1 MASFF
6 QYFGSSQMPK
16 RLLRF
21 ALSKFDI
28 LDSDALDTENL
39 DFVLGRNTV
48 LEFRDVGINLKKL
61 ESLLQLPPSLKF
73 QKAKAS
79 LLRISI
85 PIDFYAGSIV
95 IEVDGIIISLQV
107 AGLETKRPERRAT
120 REDDTGVPNTVD
132 LANSFLEA
140 QPTSD
145 RKELEEAIAAEA
157 QDLGASVS
165 ASEDGSDDD
174 ALLGTG
180 QTLTLP
186 TFLAGFLQGVADRTQ
201 IRIKGVAL
209 NLDVDVAVDPS
220 NPNTEPVSFQVAL
233 DGVDI
238 EGVTTQVTA
247 EETNATPLKQSKEG
261 KRLVSLNSLRAYLIS
276 EANVF
281 SVFAQS
287 PSTASPSLASSPA
300 LTRNPPSRETSNLFQ
315 DQLSEAHVEPTLQ
328 QSIGSLS
335 SRSSSS
341 DSDSELGD
349 SEVALGIPYN
359 FSEEDEPQ
367 EEDGPATPRAS
378 VYHAYDE
385 SPERSSSVYHEFE
398 GSPEQSMFHSTVLPA
413 QQHLAQSTAFEG
425 EVPQWAST
433 HQESRSE
440 PALRDLPATSGPL
453 RAGAESPPPSWQE
466 APTHHTP
473 ASDSGSDST
482 EDLTQSHLY
491 THEEAESMYM
501 SAFSDAS
508 SANPRALNQS
518 GLLRTEGDH
527 PPERSTSPAPV
538 SLPPKTDASQSQPAA
553 ERQSTMPGGWD
564 DGLDSVY
571 SSTALS
577 PQANTTQPA
586 QISGEVL
593 MDTSPVDVASPMP
606 APVDSSAEIP
616 IHENTHD
623 PEPGHEDAA
632 TPRGTTRLV
641 KELLTLD
648 RVSVY
653 IPSSHQ
659 HVHVGLDSDDSVAQ
673 LSQSLAG
680 SIHPQTPGAFSVHGA
695 STTIQRSEHR
705 EISLE
710 PASRDESIE
719 IELSPISIKFDAS
732 LGFLLATVVGKLLEI
747 VKSTHQPEVETNSS
761 IDGEKAMPEL
771 KVLIQEISVN
781 FMNQMGGVA
790 DNLSRSLD
798 PAAFILSHETLL
810 NATLQNI
817 SIHSSTKSATP
828 SASKGKSRNK
838 MTTVTTL
845 QVETFRFGYETGDII
860 SFNKTQPMSTSIRD
874 VFLSTGWDIGIKITT
889 SGGVSRT
896 DIETLPLLVH
906 LDLQRLDDTFSWFG
920 GLSSFLN
927 MSASMTSNPT
937 HSTKVIVPQ
946 PAKPKGIR
954 FELPLDPDKSAAS
967 ENKVNLRVG
976 GARLEMQGG
985 VCSIVAETST
995 VKAVSRDEGIGL
1007 TIRSFRV
1014 AGPYLRN
1021 SRAEPAIIAEV
1032 NDVRL
1037 EYLATPK
1044 GPDIEQ
1050 LLALVSPSNHNFV
1063 ENGQDELMV
1072 DNLIM
1077 QRRKGPVLRMNIGK
1091 INIRVKDLA
1100 RLDILPALGDEAA
1113 KLATVAKYLPEDDRP
1128 GLLTLGKIG
1137 TVHLSVNCGG
1147 KLGQFSAIIQTL
1159 DAAHIPAP
1167 MLVGVSAHGI
1177 EVHRNEVEELVSVPS
1192 PPGGITERKP
1202 VLRVRMIGDEI
1213 EPVVRLKLH
1222 GLAVEYRV
1230 PFIMDLLGL
1239 QDDATPQDFE
1249 AELAASVANLGDQAQ
1264 FALRPNSGIP
1274 EAHKQKKPM
1283 VLNIGFH
1290 DCLIGLNPL
1299 NIPSKMVV
1307 ALADAHLDVVL
1318 PNNDQTKI
1326 DLIINKSSILLIDD
1340 ASIASEE
1347 MEPGQVARR
1356 KPSSYTTP
1364 QVLDL
1369 CARGYAAI
1377 CYISSA
1383 NAVVNVSPDADGEK
1397 QVEVEVKDELFVLET
1412 CADSTQTLITL
1423 VNALK
1428 PPTPPSKEEKYRT
1441 GVMPMEDLL
1450 SSISAEAF
1458 GNPEGEYDFD
1468 QDFAGAQEMAG
1479 NHSEAASDSGE
1490 SLRIKSQYYGSDD
1503 DGEELFDAMKSS
1515 GISHGSATMQD
1526 TAEGV
1531 LLTGFRGPSDLQ
1543 SDSDDDLVIHD
1554 DFYKKESTF
1563 HGTAKVWNW
1572 GRGSFDSAPIELVR
1586 RSPFKVNVQ
1595 DVRFTWNLFDGYDWA
1610 NTRDVITKA
1619 VQEVE
1624 QKALERHFDNDRNK
1638 VEFYEEE
1645 IEDDTIGDCLF
1656 NSIYIGIASNRDP
1669 HDLTRAINEDLN
1681 DNATETESIATTS
1694 YSGATN
1700 RTARP
1705 HQAKAKRLRLGRSRH
1720 HKITFD
1726 LQGISAHIITYPSN
1740 YEGETRSA
1748 IDVRVKSLDII
1759 DHVHTSTW
1767 KKFATYDQDAGER
1780 EMGTSMLQLEMLN
1793 VRPMAEV
1800 VATEMVLRVKV
1811 LPLRL
1816 HVDQDALE
1824 FITRFFEFK
1833 DDKIPVHSSP
1843 SDVPFIQRVEIFD
1856 VPIKL
1861 DFKPKRVDYTG
1872 LRSGRTTEFM
1882 NFIIMDESK
1891 MVLKHIILHGISGF
1905 DRMGKMLNDLWME
1918 NVKKNQ
1924 LPTVLAGLAPVKS
1937 LVNIG
1942 SGFKD
1947 LIEVPI
1953 REYKKDG
1960 RAFRSISKGAATF
1973 ARNTGTE
1980 LIKFGAKLAVGT
1992 QYALQGA
1999 EGMLSDQRQPQDYW
2013 DDDDLEPG
2021 ERRQISLYAD
2031 QPTSV
2036 MQGFR
2041 GGYRSLARDIALA
2054 RDAIIAVPGEV
2065 MQSQSP
2071 GSAAAAILKRA
2082 PTIVFR
2088 PAMGVSKVVGQTLM
2102 GATNAIDPQQQRRIE
2117 EKYKKY

>member
-1 MASFF
+1 MT
-6 QYFGSSQMPK
+6 Q
-16 RLLRF
+16 
-21 ALSKFDI
+21 
-28 LDSDALDTENL
+28 
-39 DFVLGRNTV
+39 
-48 LEFRDVGINLKKL
+48 KL

-79 LLRISI
+79 ILRISI

-95 IEVDGIIISLQV
+95 VEVDGIIISLQV
-107 AGLETKRPERRAT
+107 AGLETKRPEPKTAQ
-120 REDDTGVPNTVD
+120 EDAGVPNTVD
-132 LANSFLEA
+132 LAHSFLEA

-157 QDLGASVS
+157 QDLAASASV
-165 ASEDGSDDD
+165 SEDGSDDD

-209 NLDVDVAVDPS
+209 NLDVDVAVDPL

-238 EGVTTQVTA
+238 EGVTTQVI
-247 EETNATPLKQSKEG
+247 EKETDTRPLNQPKEG
-261 KRLVSLNSLRAYLIS
+261 KRLVSLNNLRAYLIS

-281 SVFAQS
+281 SAFAQS
-287 PSTASPSLASSPA
+287 PTTASPSLASSPA
-300 LTRNPPSRETSNLFQ
+300 LTRNPPSRETSHLSQ
-315 DQLSEAHVEPTLQ
+315 DQLHEAQADSILQ
-328 QSIGSLS
+328 QSLGSLS
-335 SRSSSS
+335 SRSDSS
-341 DSDSELGD
+341 DSDGELGD
-349 SEVALGIPYN
+349 SEDALGIPYN
-359 FSEEDEPQ
+359 FSEEEEPQ

-378 VYHAYDE
+378 VYLGYDE
-385 SPERSSSVYHEFE
+385 SPERPAASVYHEFE
-398 GSPEQSMFHSTVLPA
+398 GSPEESMFHSTVLPA
-413 QQHLAQSTAFEG
+413 HHLAQSTAFEG

-440 PALRDLPATSGPL
+440 PALRDLPATSGQA

-466 APTHHTP
+466 APTHHATG
-473 ASDSGSDST
+473 SDSGSDSV

-501 SAFSDAS
+501 SAFSNAS
-508 SANPRALNQS
+508 SAKPHTLNRS
-518 GLLRTEGDH
+518 IVRESEGNRS
-527 PPERSTSPAPV
+527 PERSISPAPV
-538 SLPPKTDASQSQPAA
+538 PPKSDSVELQPAIT
-553 ERQSTMPGGWD
+553 RQSTMPGGWD
-564 DGLDSVY
+564 DGLDSIH
-571 SSTALS
+571 SSTELPAQADS
-577 PQANTTQPA
+577 ANTVQAGGEVPVDTTSTEESSIHPERTQPG
-586 QISGEVL
+586 GE
-593 MDTSPVDVASPMP
+593 TSVHEVIQ
-606 APVDSSAEIP
+606 DSEAE
-616 IHENTHD
+616 
-623 PEPGHEDAA
+623 HEDAA
-632 TPRGTTRLV
+632 TPRGTTRLM

-653 IPSSHQ
+653 IPSSHR
-659 HVHVGLDSDDSVAQ
+659 HVHVGLDSDESVAQ

-680 SIHPQTPGAFSVHGA
+680 SMHPQAPGAFSVHGA
-695 STTIQRSEHR
+695 SAASQRPRHR
-705 EISLE
+705 EQSQDPPELD
-710 PASRDESIE
+710 RSIE
-719 IELSPISIKFDAS
+719 VELSPVSIKFDAS
-732 LGFLLATVVGKLLEI
+732 LGFLLATVVGKLLDVI
-747 VKSTHQPEVETNSS
+747 KPGQQPPAAHANTPKSEEKTRPEF
-761 IDGEKAMPEL
+761 
-771 KVLIQEISVN
+771 KVLFQEISIN
-781 FMNQMGGVA
+781 FINQLGGVA
-790 DNLSRSLD
+790 DNLTRSLD
-798 PAAFILSHETLL
+798 PAAFILSHEVLL
-810 NATLQNI
+810 NATLQKL
-817 SIHSSTKSATP
+817 SIHSSTKSAT
-828 SASKGKSRNK
+828 ASSGKGQSSN
-838 MTTVTTL
+838 TISTVTTVE
-845 QVETFRFGYETGDII
+845 VETFRFGYETGDII

-927 MSASMTSNPT
+927 MSASMTSNPAN
-937 HSTKVIVPQ
+937 SSKSISPQ
-946 PAKPKGIR
+946 ATKPKGIR
-954 FELPLDPDKSAAS
+954 FELPLDPEKSAAS
-967 ENKVNLRVG
+967 ENKVNLRIG
-976 GARLEMQGG
+976 GTRLEIQGG
-985 VCSIVAETST
+985 VCSVVAETST
-995 VKAVSRDEGIGL
+995 IKAVSRDEGVGL
-1007 TIRSFRV
+1007 TIRSLRV
-1014 AGPYLRN
+1014 VGPYLRN
-1021 SRAEPAIIAEV
+1021 SRAEPAILAEV

-1037 EYLATPK
+1037 EYLNTPK

-1077 QRRKGPVLRMNIGK
+1077 QRRKGPVLRVNVDK
-1091 INIRVKDLA
+1091 VNVRVKDLA
-1100 RLDILPALGDEAA
+1100 QLDVLPALGEEVA
-1113 KLATVAKYLPEDDRP
+1113 KLSTVAKYLPEDDRP

-1137 TVHLSVNCGG
+1137 KVHLSVNCGG
-1147 KLGQFSAIIQTL
+1147 RLGQFSTTIQTL

-1167 MLVGVSAHGI
+1167 FLVGVSAHGI

-1192 PPGGITERKP
+1192 APRGTTDRNPA
-1202 VLRVRMIGDEI
+1202 LRVRMIGDEI
-1213 EPVVRLKLH
+1213 EPVVRFKLH
-1222 GLAVEYRV
+1222 RLAVEYRV
-1230 PFIMDLLGL
+1230 PFIMDILGL
-1239 QDDATPQDFE
+1239 QEDATPQDFE
-1249 AELAASVANLGDQAQ
+1249 AELAASVANLGDQAHI
-1264 FALRPNSGIP
+1264 ALQQNPATP
-1274 EAHKQKKPM
+1274 ETQKQKKPM
-1283 VLNIGFH
+1283 VLKIGFH

-1299 NIPSKMVV
+1299 NLPAKMIV

-1318 PNNDQTKI
+1318 PNNDQTKV
-1326 DLIINKSSILLIDD
+1326 DFNVNKSSILLIDD
-1340 ASIASEE
+1340 VSIASEE
-1347 MEPGQVARR
+1347 QEGQVSRR

-1369 CARGYAAI
+1369 CARGFAPI

-1383 NAVVNVSPDADGEK
+1383 KAVVNVVPDADGEK
-1397 QVEVEVKDELFVLET
+1397 QVEVEVSDDLFVLET

-1423 VNALK
+1423 INALK

-1441 GVMPMEDLL
+1441 GIMPMEDLL

-1479 NHSEAASDSGE
+1479 SHSEAASDSGE

-1515 GISHGSATMQD
+1515 GISHGSTTMQD

-1563 HGTAKVWNW
+1563 HGTAKIWNW
-1572 GRGSFDSAPIELVR
+1572 SRGSFDSAPVDLVR
-1586 RSPFKVNVQ
+1586 RSPFKVNVK
-1595 DVRFTWNLFDGYDWA
+1595 DVHFTWNLFDGYDWV

-1619 VQEVE
+1619 VHEVE
-1624 QKALERHFDNDRNK
+1624 QKAMERHFDNDRNK

-1645 IEDDTIGDCLF
+1645 IEDDNIGDCLF

-1669 HDLTRAINEDLN
+1669 RDLTRAINEDLN

-1705 HQAKAKRLRLGRSRH
+1705 HQAKSKRLRLGRSRH

-1726 LQGISAHIITYPSN
+1726 LQGVSAHVIVYPSD
-1740 YEGETRSA
+1740 YGGETRSA
-1748 IDVRVKSLDII
+1748 IDVRVKNLDIV

-1780 EMGTSMLQLEMLN
+1780 EMGTSMVQLEMLN

-1833 DDKIPVHSSP
+1833 DDKVPVHSSP

-1856 VPIKL
+1856 VPVKL

-1960 RAFRSISKGAATF
+1960 RAIRSISKGAVTF

-2036 MQGFR
+2036 MQGLR
-2041 GGYRSLARDIALA
+2041 GGYRSLARDISLA
-2054 RDAIIAVPGEV
+2054 RDAIVAVPGEV

-2071 GSAAAAILKRA
+2071 GGAAAAVLKRA

-2117 EKYKKY
+2117 EVSKSFVISPIFPSCPINGESHVLIRPFIEI